1 MVNASRVRS
10 PGLLPLPV
18 SPVLPSLLLAL
29 ACLLAGCAGT
39 VTARRAPN
47 ADLAALHTI
56 FVERR
61 LNDNHRFD
69 EMIVGE
75 LRALGYQADSGPLTM
90 MEPETDATVTYQDQW
105 TDDLSSHLIA
115 FSLTLTDAR
124 HHRQIGEGRYLRPS
138 LTHMS
143 PADMVHQT
151 IEKLF
156 KEK

>member
-1 MVNASRVRS
+1 MKA
-10 PGLLPLPV
+10 PILFLPF
-18 SPVLPSLLLAL
+18 LLAL
-29 ACLLAGCAGT
+29 AGLLGGCGGT
-39 VTARRAPN
+39 VTARRAPGV
-47 ADLAALHTI
+47 DLSALHRI

-69 EMIVGE
+69 EMIVQE

-90 MEPETDATVTYQDQW
+90 MEPETDAIVTYQDQW

-115 FSLTLTDAR
+115 LSLTLTDAR
-124 HHRQIGEGRYLRPS
+124 RHRQLAESRTFRPS

-151 IEKLF
+151 AEKLF